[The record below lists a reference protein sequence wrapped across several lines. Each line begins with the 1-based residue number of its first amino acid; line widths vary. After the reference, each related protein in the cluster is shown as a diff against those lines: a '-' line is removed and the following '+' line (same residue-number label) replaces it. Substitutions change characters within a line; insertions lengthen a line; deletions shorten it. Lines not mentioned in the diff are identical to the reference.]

1 MTIQD
6 DPVMALR
13 IHLQQLPCPTCGT
26 HKLRPRLQCD
36 YYPDGCLWLVY
47 CGNCQ
52 AQYHLDHR
60 TVPAWEQHPG
70 GAVIGSHATHPDP

>member
-1 MTIQD
+1 MTMQD
-6 DPVMALR
+6 DPVMALH
-13 IHLQQLPCPTCGT
+13 IQLHQLPCPTCGT
-26 HKLRPRLQCD
+26 HELRPRLQCD

-60 TVPAWEQHPG
+60 TVPAREQNEG
-70 GAVIGSHATHPDP
+70 GAVIGSHATHPHY